1 MKKDSFFNRYQD
13 PNLTLAAEIYNTLRS
28 PGDYPDPLLVGDVYE
43 SSVANFSVPQINVGS
58 LTIPALMDNLVNV
71 SDTGIDDIS
80 SELRNTYFVGFDSIY
95 SPYSTYFAAD
105 GSPKFEPPTTLGV
118 PNSLTLNPFNPN
130 NSLSLYYAPTG
141 SLLYSLSS
149 ATTGAPTAAE
159 LALQSGA
166 AGWLNYGHNISFA
179 SVGSGLYDDQPDD
192 FNFDKDFFNRQRV
205 EVENI
210 RAVGFRAPMV
220 LSGWGWDIDGNPVP
234 SERDDRAVR
243 DVDDGTKFGSGA
255 FSDPSLWKTGPVD
268 LRWDYN
274 AKVWTGNST
283 RIYLCKATNTINTS
297 CFSYEVERDNTLSQ
311 YTRNT
316 LGGGSLGFDAT
327 ANIYDPQQVAYDAD
341 AENIGCRVSLDYGSI
356 QYPMYEAFIIRQT
369 VDPAGPSYYN
379 LFSDDCSDCGSITN
393 SCDGAGDGTAS
404 AGKKVLIENPLL
416 QQIDVGTLL
425 FTVNTGRTK
434 KINTGEFIGGSGEN
448 ASGNLVIASDGDA
461 SIDITAGGSG
471 YTYGAFALLPTGAPC
486 VDITLTDNG
495 DAITFGTPD
504 PTTGVF
510 PTGTFT
516 LTIIPNNA
524 VVDTEELPIH
534 WIINSQKFNSTVVT
548 HVECQGGQLT
558 KMTRKIQTEFQTC
571 EIPAGANT
579 CAINSF

>member
-1 MKKDSFFNRYQD
+1 MGCTTGGGGGGGGSSSYNSSYSNSNNTQRNSAAD
-13 PNLTLAAEIYNTLRS
+13 NLNSALMAS
-28 PGDYPDPLLVGDVYE
+28 VYKE
-43 SSVANFSVPQINVGS
+43 YRNSSVVDPEDYVNF
-58 LTIPALMDNLVNV
+58 LVNKTV
-71 SDTGIDDIS
+71 GGFTNPELVADIIEEITSPAVRNNKSAS
-80 SELRNTYFVGFDSIY
+80 SFDSIY
-95 SPYSTYFAAD
+95 SPYSTYFD
-105 GSPKFEPPTTLGV
+105 YSGLLPKFEQPTSLGV

-149 ATTGAPTAAE
+149 AETGAPTPAE
-159 LALQSGA
+159 LALQGVAS
-166 AGWLNYGHNISFA
+166 GWLQNGHNISWA
-179 SVGSGLYDDQPDD
+179 THSTGQYYSLG
-192 FNFDKDFFNRQRV
+192 FDENYTYTTGTSV

-220 LSGWGWDIDGNPVP
+220 LSGWGFDTNGNPVP
-234 SERDDRAVR
+234 
-243 DVDDGTKFGSGA
+243 VDANDSSAFASGA
-255 FSDPSLWKTGPVD
+255 FSNPALWKTGPVD
-268 LRWDYN
+268 LRWDD
-274 AKVWTGNST
+274 ARKVWTGGT
-283 RIYLCKATNTINTS
+283 DTTIYLCKATNTINTS
-297 CFSYEVERDNTLSQ
+297 CFSYEVERDNTLAQ

-316 LGGGSLGFDAT
+316 LGRRAFDAD
-327 ANIYDPQQVAYDAD
+327 AAIYDPQQVAYDAD
-341 AENIGCRVSLDYGSI
+341 GENAGCRVSLDYNGLNA
-356 QYPMYEAFIIRQT
+356 PMYEAFIIRQT

-379 LFSDDCSDCGSITN
+379 LFSDDCSDCGSIIN
-393 SCDGAGDGTAS
+393 SCTGAGHDTAS

-448 ASGNLVIASDGDA
+448 ASGNLVIASGGGA
-461 SIDITAGGSG
+461 SIDITASGSG

-486 VDITLTDNG
+486 VDITLTDDG
-495 DAITFGTPD
+495 DAITAGTPD

-510 PTGTFT
+510 PTGTFA
-516 LTIIPNNA
+516 LTIVPNNA

-571 EIPAGANT
+571 ELPAGANT

>member
-1 MKKDSFFNRYQD
+1 MAN
-13 PNLTLAAEIYNTLRS
+13 NAGAGNTYKEYRWS
-28 PGDYPDPLLVGDVYE
+28 G
-43 SSVANFSVPQINVGS
+43 
-58 LTIPALMDNLVNV
+58 V
-71 SDTGIDDIS
+71 SYDDATKNPIVKNGVVFLDE
-80 SELRNTYFVGFDSIY
+80 SELGARSTQLNSDFQTKAGSSFDSIF
-95 SPYSTYFAAD
+95 SPYSTH
-105 GSPKFEPPTTLGV
+105 FEYTTASGLGHFEAPTTIGV

-141 SLLYSLSS
+141 SLLHRLSS

-166 AGWLNYGHNISFA
+166 AGWMSYGHNIDLAVRGTGDVDELSFDDQYTN
-179 SVGSGLYDDQPDD
+179 SKGSG
-192 FNFDKDFFNRQRV
+192 V

-220 LSGWGWDIDGNPVP
+220 LSGWGWDIDGDPVP

-274 AKVWTGNST
+274 AKVWTGNPT

-316 LGGGSLGFDAT
+316 LGGGSLGFDAS
-327 ANIYDPQQVAYDAD
+327 ANIYDPQQVAYGNGP
-341 AENIGCRVSLDYGSI
+341 ENRGCRVSLDYGPI

-379 LFSDDCSDCGSITN
+379 LFSDDCSDCGSIINRCGGTGH
-393 SCDGAGDGTAS
+393 DTAS
-404 AGKKVLIENPLL
+404 AGRKVLIENPLL

-434 KINTGEFIGGSGEN
+434 KINTGEFVGGSGTGAVGELVVDEN
-448 ASGNLVIASDGDA
+448 GAALINITNGGNDYI
-461 SIDITAGGSG
+461 
-471 YTYGAFALLPTGAPC
+471 YGAFAILPTGAPC
-486 VDITLTDNG
+486 IDITLTDNG
-495 DAITFGTPD
+495 DVITAGTPD

-510 PTGTFT
+510 PTGTFA

>member
-1 MKKDSFFNRYQD
+1 MAN
-13 PNLTLAAEIYNTLRS
+13 NAGAGNTYKEYRWS
-28 PGDYPDPLLVGDVYE
+28 G
-43 SSVANFSVPQINVGS
+43 
-58 LTIPALMDNLVNV
+58 V
-71 SDTGIDDIS
+71 SYDDAKS
-80 SELRNTYFVGFDSIY
+80 NPVVKNGVVFLDDSELSTRTTQLNNNFQTKAGSSFDSIF
-95 SPYSTYFAAD
+95 SPYSTH
-105 GSPKFEPPTTLGV
+105 FEYTTASGLGHFEAPTAIGV

-130 NSLSLYYAPTG
+130 NKLSLYYAPTG
-141 SLLYSLSS
+141 SLLHQLSS

-166 AGWLNYGHNISFA
+166 AGWMNYGHNLDLAIRGTGDIAELSFDDEYTNNK
-179 SVGSGLYDDQPDD
+179 GSG
-192 FNFDKDFFNRQRV
+192 V

-220 LSGWGWDIDGNPVP
+220 LSGWGFDTAGNPVP
-234 SERDDRAVR
+234 ADTG
-243 DVDDGTKFGSGA
+243 DGNSFASGA
-255 FSDPSLWKTGPVD
+255 FSNPALWKTGPVD
-268 LRWDYN
+268 LRWDN
-274 AKVWTGNST
+274 ERKVWRGGGSDTT
-283 RIYLCKATNTINTS
+283 IYLCKATNTINTS
-297 CFSYEVERDNTLSQ
+297 CFSYEVERDNTLAQ

-316 LGGGSLGFDAT
+316 LGRRAFDAD
-327 ANIYDPQQVAYDAD
+327 AAIYDPQQVAYDAD
-341 AENIGCRVSLDYGSI
+341 AENVGCRVSLDYNGLNA
-356 QYPMYEAFIIRQT
+356 PMYEAFIIRQT

-379 LFSDDCSDCGSITN
+379 LFSDDCSDCGSIINRCGGTGH
-393 SCDGAGDGTAS
+393 DTAS

-448 ASGNLVIASDGDA
+448 ASGNLVIASGGGA

-495 DAITFGTPD
+495 DAITAGTPD

>member
-1 MKKDSFFNRYQD
+1 MVERNDYIIPINNSLISN
-13 PNLTLAAEIYNTLRS
+13 IYNEYRAASGTLDGNIIES
-28 PGDYPDPLLVGDVYE
+28 GLVKKINTGLTSE
-43 SSVANFSVPQINVGS
+43 SNVGE
-58 LTIPALMDNLVNV
+58 LIHQNETR
-71 SDTGIDDIS
+71 DTYRTTFAS
-80 SELRNTYFVGFDSIY
+80 SFDSVFSPYTTYFSASG
-95 SPYSTYFAAD
+95 T
-105 GSPKFEPPTTLGV
+105 PKFERPTTLGV

-149 ATTGAPTAAE
+149 ATTGTPTAAE

-166 AGWLNYGHNISFA
+166 DGWLQNGHNISW
-179 SVGSGLYDDQPDD
+179 STYGTGQWPSYG
-192 FNFDKDFFNRQRV
+192 FDESFIQRTGTAV

-210 RAVGFRAPMV
+210 RAVGFRSPMV
-220 LSGWGWDIDGNPVP
+220 LSGWGWDIDGDPVP

-274 AKVWTGNST
+274 AKVWTGNPT

-316 LGGGSLGFDAT
+316 LGGGSLGFDAS
-327 ANIYDPQQVAYDAD
+327 ANIYDPQQVAYGNDP
-341 AENIGCRVSLDYGSI
+341 ENRGCRVSLDYGPI

-379 LFSDDCSDCGSITN
+379 LFSDDCSDCGSIIN
-393 SCDGAGDGTAS
+393 SCAGAGHDTAS

-434 KINTGEFIGGSGEN
+434 KINTGEFVGGSGEN
-448 ASGNLVIASDGDA
+448 ASGNLVIASDGGA

-495 DAITFGTPD
+495 DAITAGTPD

-510 PTGTFT
+510 PTGTFA

-571 EIPAGANT
+571 ELPAGANT

>member
-1 MKKDSFFNRYQD
+1 MSQNKNIVSSTWTEPRWSGQA
-13 PNLTLAAEIYNTLRS
+13 PAALYNHLIS
-28 PGDYPDPLLVGDVYE
+28 KN
-43 SSVANFSVPQINVGS
+43 SVDF
-58 LTIPALMDNLVNV
+58 V
-71 SDTGIDDIS
+71 SDSDFGTRATQYGNDFQLKAGVS
-80 SELRNTYFVGFDSIY
+80 FESIL
-95 SPYSTYFAAD
+95 SPYSTHLEYTTAS
-105 GSPKFEPPTTLGV
+105 GLGHFEAPTTIGV

-130 NSLSLYYAPTG
+130 NKLSLYYAPTG
-141 SLLYSLSS
+141 SLLHRLSS
-149 ATTGAPTAAE
+149 ATTGAPTPAE

-166 AGWLNYGHNISFA
+166 AGWMNYGHNIDMAIRGTGNIPEAIFDDEYA
-179 SVGSGLYDDQPDD
+179 NRGGSG
-192 FNFDKDFFNRQRV
+192 V

-220 LSGWGWDIDGNPVP
+220 LSGWGFDTNGSPVP
-234 SERDDRAVR
+234 ADANDSSA
-243 DVDDGTKFGSGA
+243 FASGA
-255 FSDPSLWKTGPVD
+255 FSNPALWKTGPVD
-268 LRWDYN
+268 LRWDD
-274 AKVWTGNST
+274 ARKVWTGGT
-283 RIYLCKATNTINTS
+283 DTTIYLCKATNTINTS

-316 LGGGSLGFDAT
+316 LGGGSLGFDAS
-327 ANIYDPQQVAYDAD
+327 ANIYDPQQVAYGNGP
-341 AENIGCRVSLDYGSI
+341 ENRGCRVSLDYGPI

-379 LFSDDCSDCGSITN
+379 LFSDDCSDCGSIINRCGGTGH
-393 SCDGAGDGTAS
+393 DTAS
-404 AGKKVLIENPLL
+404 AGRKVLIENPLL

-434 KINTGEFIGGSGEN
+434 KINTGEFVGGSGTGAVGELVVDEN
-448 ASGNLVIASDGDA
+448 GAALINITNGGNDYI
-461 SIDITAGGSG
+461 
-471 YTYGAFALLPTGAPC
+471 YGAFAILPTGAPC
-486 VDITLTDNG
+486 IDITLTDNG
-495 DAITFGTPD
+495 DVITAGTPD

-510 PTGTFT
+510 PTGTFA

>member
-1 MKKDSFFNRYQD
+1 MPEKNNHFLPGYDSIVSSLYNSYRASSGTLDPDLLESGLIKK
-13 PNLTLAAEIYNTLRS
+13 
-28 PGDYPDPLLVGDVYE
+28 
-43 SSVANFSVPQINVGS
+43 INSS
-58 LTIPALMDNLVNV
+58 LTTSDNV
-71 SDTGIDDIS
+71 SNFIHAKETI
-80 SELRNTYFVGFDSIY
+80 NTYRTKFAASFDSIF
-95 SPYSTYFAAD
+95 SPYTTYLSAS
-105 GSPKFEPPTTLGV
+105 GTPKFEQPTSLGV

-159 LALQSGA
+159 LALQSGT
-166 AGWLNYGHNISFA
+166 AGWMNYGHNISWSTYGTGQWPSYGF
-179 SVGSGLYDDQPDD
+179 DDS
-192 FNFDKDFFNRQRV
+192 FIKKTGTAV

-297 CFSYEVERDNTLSQ
+297 CFSYEVERDNTLAQ

-341 AENIGCRVSLDYGSI
+341 AENIGCRVNLDYGSI
-356 QYPMYEAFIIRQT
+356 QFPMYEAFIIRQT

-379 LFSDDCSDCGSITN
+379 LFSDDCSDCGSIINRCGGTGH
-393 SCDGAGDGTAS
+393 DTAS

-448 ASGNLVIASDGDA
+448 ASGNLVIASGGGA

-495 DAITFGTPD
+495 DAIAAGTPD

>member
-1 MKKDSFFNRYQD
+1 MPEKNNHFLPGYDSIVSSLYNSYRASSGTLDPDLLESGLIKK
-13 PNLTLAAEIYNTLRS
+13 
-28 PGDYPDPLLVGDVYE
+28 
-43 SSVANFSVPQINVGS
+43 INSS
-58 LTIPALMDNLVNV
+58 LTTSDNV
-71 SDTGIDDIS
+71 SNFIHAKETI
-80 SELRNTYFVGFDSIY
+80 NTYKTKFAASFDSIF
-95 SPYSTYFAAD
+95 SPYTTYLSAN
-105 GSPKFEPPTTLGV
+105 GTPKFEQPTSLGV

-149 ATTGAPTAAE
+149 ATTGAPTVAE

-166 AGWLNYGHNISFA
+166 AGWLDYGHNISWSTYGTGQWPSYGF
-179 SVGSGLYDDQPDD
+179 DDS
-192 FNFDKDFFNRQRV
+192 FIKKTGTAV

-220 LSGWGWDIDGNPVP
+220 LSGWGFDTNGNPVP
-234 SERDDRAVR
+234 
-243 DVDDGTKFGSGA
+243 VDPNDSSAFASGA
-255 FSDPSLWKTGPVD
+255 FSNPALWKTGPVD
-268 LRWDYN
+268 LRWDD
-274 AKVWTGNST
+274 ARKVWTGGT
-283 RIYLCKATNTINTS
+283 DTTIYLCKATNTINTT
-297 CFSYEVERDNTLSQ
+297 CFSYEVERDNTLAQ

-316 LGGGSLGFDAT
+316 LGRRAFDAD
-327 ANIYDPQQVAYDAD
+327 AAIYDPQKAAYDAD
-341 AENIGCRVSLDYGSI
+341 AENVGCRVSLDYNGLNA
-356 QYPMYEAFIIRQT
+356 PMYEAFIIRQT

-393 SCDGAGDGTAS
+393 SCAGAGDGTAS

-448 ASGNLVIASDGDA
+448 ASGNLVIASGGGA

-486 VDITLTDNG
+486 IDITLTDNG
-495 DAITFGTPD
+495 DAITAGTPD
-504 PTTGVF
+504 PTTSVF